1 MKNALSRI
9 SIALLSFFVLVV
21 PVQAERAI
29 SPAYKV
35 FNESQN
41 AIVTVI
47 NGRGHGSG
55 FLISKEGIILTNH
68 HVVYPNMNSKV
79 IVRINDENY
88 IAQLVGSNSKLDIA
102 ALKVPPAVVST
113 IKPLVL
119 FNPENPADLAS
130 RGEEVIALGSPVDW
144 KTLEK
149 TLTRGI
155 ISNQNE
161 FMLFHDAALNGGNS
175 GGPLLNFE
183 GKVIGINTI
192 GLSDR
197 GQTIAGS
204 VKSSKIDDFYR
215 SISRSVANI
224 KTDLIKLPAYP
235 LERLPIEAISKEN
248 PNYFQIGSSLLP
260 KKRTINF
267 DKFIVTLTTPVDAY
281 KEFLFAESLL
291 LKQQQARYAKAG
303 KSIDS
308 NELFTTDK
316 NKVYDN
322 SYRKYVTVSINPKQ
336 VLTASAKV
344 NVALSALSGVP
355 AVLSTQFEGDFKSFS
370 LVDASGN
377 SQCKPYIF
385 GRNDQTV
392 VNTLMTDRS
401 YFGYFEYPFDCFEGK
416 NEVYLLLE
424 DEQGNIEKHALNIKI
439 LDAIKAEIS
448 FLNKY

>member
-1 MKNALSRI
+1 MKTLLNVLTGIFLS
-9 SIALLSFFVLVV
+9 LLIFTT
-21 PVQAERAI
+21 PVQAERSI
-29 SPAYKV
+29 SPAYKI

-55 FLISKEGIILTNH
+55 FLISKEGVILTNH
-68 HVVYPNMNSKV
+68 HVVYPNIDAKV

-102 ALKVPPAVVST
+102 ALKVPPSVVSS

-119 FNPENPADLAS
+119 FNPENQADLAS

-161 FMLFHDAALNGGNS
+161 FMLFHDAAINGGNS

-192 GLSDR
+192 GISDR
-197 GQTIAGS
+197 GQSIAGS
-204 VKSSKIDDFYR
+204 VKASKIDDFYK
-215 SISRSVANI
+215 SISRSLTNI

-235 LERLPIEAISKEN
+235 LERLPIEAISKQN
-248 PNYFQIGSSLLP
+248 PSYFQIGSSLIL
-260 KKRTINF
+260 KKRTVNF

-281 KEFLFAESLL
+281 KEFLFTESLL
-291 LKQQQARYAKAG
+291 LKQQQTRYAKAG
-303 KSIDS
+303 KSIDT
-308 NELFTTDK
+308 NELFRTDK

-322 SYRKYVTVSINPKQ
+322 SYRKYVSISINPKQ
-336 VLTASAKV
+336 VLTAGAKV

-355 AVLSTQFEGDFKSFS
+355 AVLNFQFEGDFKNFS
-370 LVDASGN
+370 LVDALGS

-392 VNTLMTDRS
+392 ANTLMIDRS

-424 DEQGNIEKHALNIKI
+424 DDQGNLEKHALNIKI
-439 LDAIKAEIS
+439 LDGIKEEIS
-448 FLNKY
+448 FLNNY